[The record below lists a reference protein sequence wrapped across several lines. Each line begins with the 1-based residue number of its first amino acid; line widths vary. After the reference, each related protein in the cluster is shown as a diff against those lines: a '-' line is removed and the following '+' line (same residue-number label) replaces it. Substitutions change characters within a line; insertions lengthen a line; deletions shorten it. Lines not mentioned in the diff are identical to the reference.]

1 MSLVKKNA
9 VLASLLAA
17 GMFCATSAHSAI
29 WSDTYIGYRY
39 GTAFD
44 EPYNG
49 TDITKNIVNLSHV
62 SGFKYG
68 TNFLNVDM
76 LLSDDKDPSKVSSGT
91 STAGAQEVY
100 VVYRNTLDLGKIFDM
115 KVSSGPVRGFGFTS
129 GFDMNV
135 KNDSGYGSKKRML
148 VAGPTLFIDVPG
160 FLNVSVLGMIESNQP
175 YGISSRYT
183 YKKHTMLT
191 AAWGIP
197 IDALPAGASFEGFMN
212 IIEAKGL
219 NEFGGPTETET
230 NFDGQLMFDV
240 GALAGAPAKTF
251 KAGLEYQYWKN
262 KFGNPSTVKG
272 SKAST
277 PMVRVQYHF

>member
-1 MSLVKKNA
+1 MFLVKKNA
-9 VLASLLAA
+9 LIASLLAA
-17 GMFCATSAHSAI
+17 GILAAPAAHSAI

-44 EPYNG
+44 EPFNG
-49 TDITKNIVNLSHV
+49 KDIKKNIFNLQHV

-76 LLSDDKDPSKVSSGT
+76 LLSDDKDPARVNSGT
-91 STAGAQEVY
+91 SKGGAQEIY

-129 GFDMNV
+129 GFDTNV
-135 KNDSGYGSKKRML
+135 KNDAGYGSKKRML

-160 FLNVSVLGMIESNQP
+160 FLNVSVLGLLESNQP
-175 YGISSRYT
+175 YGVNSRYT
-183 YKKHTMLT
+183 YRKHAMLT

-197 IDALPAGASFEGFMN
+197 IAALPAGASFEGFMN
-212 IIEAKGL
+212 IIEAKGK
-219 NEFGGPTETET
+219 NEFGGPTATET
-230 NFDGQLMFDV
+230 NFDAQLMFDV

-251 KAGLEYQYWKN
+251 KAGIEYQYWKN
-262 KFGNPSTVKG
+262 KFGNPSSVPG

-277 PMVRVQYHF
+277 PMIRAQYHF